1 MAKAESAALEA
12 HHGAHEQ
19 QSFWTKYVFS
29 QDHKTIG
36 IQYGL
41 TALFVGFIGLAM
53 SWIIRLQ
60 IGFPGTFNFIN
71 PSNYYQYMTQHG
83 MIMVVYLLT
92 AILLGGFGNY
102 LIPLMIGARDMAF
115 PFLNMLSFW
124 TYFLSV
130 IVLFISFIIPGG
142 MSGAGW
148 TLYPPQSI
156 TSGTPGSDAGITL
169 MLVSIVLFVIGAT
182 MGGVNYVT
190 TILQMRTKGLTLMR
204 LPMTIWGLLISA
216 IVSLLAFPA
225 LFVAGIMLFFDK
237 VFGAS
242 FFMPQIIES
251 GRVLAT
257 EGGSPLLYQH
267 LFWFFGHPEV
277 YIVALPVF
285 GIISD
290 VIAAHARKPIFGY
303 RGMVWATIA
312 IGGISFIVWAHHM
325 FTSGMNPYFGF
336 IFATATVIVAIPTAL
351 KVYNWVF
358 TLWKGSIRLTVP
370 MLFAI
375 GFVSAFVIG
384 GLTGLWLGNV
394 TVNLPL
400 HDTYFVLGHFHLVM
414 GVSAVLGI
422 FAGIYHWF
430 PKITGRMYNE
440 TLGKIHFAITFPGSF
455 IIFFPML
462 LMGIAGV
469 PRRYFDFA
477 RLEFAPPGF
486 DMVNALISVVALIVG
501 AAQLLFIYNMVVS
514 YFRGAKAP
522 ENPWQATTLE
532 WQTPHTPPR
541 HLNWGPE
548 LPVVYRGAYEYS
560 VPGAAQDFIPQNY
573 ADAAAV
579 APMAGASGALDD
591 GDDDD
596 PNRDGGTN

>member
-1 MAKAESAALEA
+1 MAKPASAVEQVHQHD
-12 HHGAHEQ
+12 HHP

-41 TALFVGFIGLAM
+41 TALAVGFIGLVM

-60 IGFPGTFNFIN
+60 LGFPGVFKFIN
-71 PSNYYQYMTQHG
+71 ASSYYQFMTQHG

-92 AILLGGFGNY
+92 AVLLGGFGNY

-115 PFLNMLSFW
+115 PFLNMLSYW
-124 TYFLSV
+124 TYLASV
-130 IVLFISFIIPGG
+130 IVLLISFVVPGG
-142 MSGAGW
+142 MSGGSW

-156 TSGTPGSDAGITL
+156 TSGTPGSDLGIIF

-190 TILQMRTKGLTLMR
+190 TILQLRAPGMTLMR
-204 LPMTIWGLLISA
+204 MPMTIWGLLVSA

-242 FFMPQIIES
+242 FFMPQIIS
-251 GRVLAT
+251 GGQVLGT
-257 EGGSPLLYQH
+257 EGGSPLLFQH

-285 GIISD
+285 GMISD
-290 VIAAHARKPIFGY
+290 IIAANARKPIFGY
-303 RGMVWATIA
+303 RGMVWATVA
-312 IGGISFIVWAHHM
+312 IGGISFVVWAHHM
-325 FTSGMNPYFGF
+325 FTSGMNPFFGF

-351 KVYNWVF
+351 KVYNWLL
-358 TLWKGSIRLTVP
+358 TLWKGRIRLTVP

-375 GFVSAFVIG
+375 GFLSTFLIG

-414 GVSAVLGI
+414 GVSAVFGI

-430 PKITGRMYNE
+430 PKMTGKMYNE
-440 TLGKIHFAITFPGSF
+440 TLGKIHFAITFPGAF
-455 IIFFPML
+455 LIFFPML

-469 PRRYFDFA
+469 PRRYFDFE
-477 RLEFAPPGF
+477 RLAFAPAGL
-486 DMVNALISVVALIVG
+486 DLVNSGITVLALIVG
-501 AAQLLFIYNMVVS
+501 AAQLILVYNIASS
-514 YFRGAKAP
+514 YFRGRKAE

-532 WQTPHTPPR
+532 WQTPHTPPQ
-541 HLNWGPE
+541 HGNWGPE
-548 LPVVYRGAYEYS
+548 LPVVYRGAYDYS
-560 VPGAAQDFIPQNY
+560 VPGADTDFIPQNTPQT
-573 ADAAAV
+573 AV
-579 APMAGASGALDD
+579 LREREA
-591 GDDDD
+591 
-596 PNRDGGTN
+596 

>member
-1 MAKAESAALEA
+1 MAKPASAALEVA
-12 HHGAHEQ
+12 KHHGAHEQ

-36 IQYGL
+36 LQYGI
-41 TALFVGFIGLAM
+41 TALLVGAIGMVM
-53 SWIIRLQ
+53 SWVMRLQ
-60 IGFPGTFNFIN
+60 LGFPGVFDFIH
-71 PSNYYQYMTQHG
+71 PTRYYQFMTQHG

-92 AILLGGFGNY
+92 ALLLGGFGNY

-124 TYFLSV
+124 TYFASV
-130 IVLFISFIIPGG
+130 IVLFLSFIIPGG

-156 TSGTPGSDAGITL
+156 TSGTPGSDTGITL

-190 TILQMRTKGLTLMR
+190 TILQLRTQGMTLMR
-204 LPMTIWGLLISA
+204 MPMTIWGLLISA
-216 IVSLLAFPA
+216 VVSLLAFPA

-242 FFMPQIIES
+242 FFMPQVIAS
-251 GRVLAT
+251 GQVLGT

-285 GIISD
+285 GMISD
-290 VIAAHARKPIFGY
+290 IIAAHARKPIFGY
-303 RGMVWATIA
+303 RGMVVATAA

-351 KVYNWVF
+351 KVYNWLF
-358 TLWKGSIRLTVP
+358 TLWKARIRLTTP

-375 GFVSAFVIG
+375 GFISSFLIG

-394 TVNLPL
+394 VVNLPL
-400 HDTYFVLGHFHLVM
+400 HDTYFVVGHFHLVM
-414 GVSAVLGI
+414 GVSAVFGI

-430 PKITGRMYNE
+430 PKFTGRMLNDS
-440 TLGKIHFAITFPGSF
+440 LGKLHFAITYPGTF
-455 IIFFPML
+455 LIFFPML

-469 PRRYFDFA
+469 PRRYFNFA
-477 RLEFAPPGF
+477 GLTFAPPGL
-486 DMVNALISVVALIVG
+486 DWVNTAISVVALIVG
-501 AAQLLFIYNMVVS
+501 AAQLIFVYNIIS
-514 YFRGAKAP
+514 SLRKGRLADK
-522 ENPWQATTLE
+522 NPWQATTLE
-532 WQTPHTPPR
+532 WQTPDNPPQ
-541 HLNWGPE
+541 HGNWGPE

-560 VPGAAQDFIPQNY
+560 VPGAPTDFIPQN
-573 ADAAAV
+573 AVDPAAV
-579 APMAGASGALDD
+579 TSAVSGNGRDVAASQEGGAS
-591 GDDDD
+591 
-596 PNRDGGTN
+596 